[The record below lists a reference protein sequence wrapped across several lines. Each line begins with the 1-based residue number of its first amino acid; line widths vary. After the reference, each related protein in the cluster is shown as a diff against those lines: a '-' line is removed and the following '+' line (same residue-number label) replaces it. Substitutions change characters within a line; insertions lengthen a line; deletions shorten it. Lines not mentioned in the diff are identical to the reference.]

1 MKRDRRITLLDD
13 FDHFIKDDNKEENF
27 NDLCTSI
34 MNDNE
39 NAYFILNDKNK
50 IICVSKKW
58 EEICG
63 YKQEEIYHEGF
74 NKLQGLETDKKII
87 NKFMDDLKKFKKSTM
102 NIINYTK
109 TNNRIKINVD
119 AIKTDYKFNNIF
131 PINRPEYIAKIKII

>member
-13 FDHFIKDDNKEENF
+13 FDHFVDENNNEFNF

-58 EEICG
+58 EQICG
-63 YKQEEIYHEGF
+63 YTQEEIYHEEF
-74 NKLQGLETDKKII
+74 NKLQGPETDKNTI

-109 TNNRIKINVD
+109 TNDMIKINVD
-119 AIKTDYKFNNIF
+119 AVKYDFKFDNIF
-131 PINRPEYIAKIKII
+131 PINTPEYIAEIKII

>member
-1 MKRDRRITLLDD
+1 MLKQ
-13 FDHFIKDDNKEENF
+13 
-27 NDLCTSI
+27 
-34 MNDNE
+34 
-39 NAYFILNDKNK
+39 
-50 IICVSKKW
+50 KKW

-74 NKLQGLETDKKII
+74 NKLQGLETDKNII

-109 TNNRIKINVD
+109 TNNRIKIKVD

-131 PINRPEYIAKIKII
+131 PINTPEYIAKIKII